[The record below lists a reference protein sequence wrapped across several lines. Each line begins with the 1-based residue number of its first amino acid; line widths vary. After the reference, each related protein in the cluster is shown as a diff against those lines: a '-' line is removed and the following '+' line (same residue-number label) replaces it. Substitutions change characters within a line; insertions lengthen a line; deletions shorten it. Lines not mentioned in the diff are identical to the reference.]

1 MPDGGED
8 SGRLQ
13 DGSEWPEEKLRAH
26 GLWRW
31 PRGGAPS
38 EARPD
43 DPTWERARREGI
55 GLGEAGPAR
64 PDEGS

>member
-1 MPDGGED
+1 MTDGAED

-13 DGSEWPEEKLRAH
+13 DGAEWSEEKLKAH

-31 PRGGAPS
+31 PRGRSPS
-38 EARPD
+38 TAKLD

-55 GLGEAGPAR
+55 GPTR
-64 PDEGS
+64 PEDQ